1 MSKAKKIIIGF
12 DPGLADTGWGVIEE
26 QGSKLICLAYGSIK
40 TQAKTDTSA
49 RLEIIYNKVKEI
61 IKKYKPD
68 VVAIEKLFF
77 SRNVTSALL
86 VGQARGV
93 VLLAIEQAGVSVL
106 EFTPNQVKQA
116 VSCYGAAGKE
126 QIQKM
131 VKMILKLK
139 EIPKP
144 DDAADGLAIAICASG
159 KAQ

>member
-1 MSKAKKIIIGF
+1 MTKRIIVGF
-12 DPGLADTGWGVIEE
+12 DPGLADTGWGVIED
-26 QGSKLICLAYGSIK
+26 QGGKLICLAYGSIK
-40 TQAKTDTSA
+40 TPAKTETSE
-49 RLEIIYNKVKEI
+49 RLETIYKKTEEI
-61 IKKYKPD
+61 LKKYNPEL
-68 VVAIEKLFF
+68 VAIEKLFF

-93 VLLAIEQAGVSVL
+93 VLLAIEQAHL
-106 EFTPNQVKQA
+106 PLIEFTPNQVKQA
-116 VSCYGAAGKE
+116 VSCYGAAGKA

-159 KAQ
+159 KK